1 MSLQT
6 RLDAIER
13 QQQEHSGGRSCP
25 ECGHYKGALINF
37 RVVTDPAEQVRD
49 EDQSCST
56 CGRERL
62 KFTINLSGDSL
73 SNEATNR

>member
-13 QQQEHSGGRSCP
+13 QQQQACGIGCP
-25 ECGHYKGALINF
+25 ECGYQKGALIKF
-37 RVVTDPAEQVRD
+37 RVVDDPAEQVRD

-62 KFTINLSGDSL
+62 KFTINLFA
-73 SNEATNR
+73 EQEQQQ